1 MQILGYNLIDQ
12 LPHKNNRHIKVLKK
26 NDRAWLNQIAYS
38 NLTQAYDIYDTQ
50 SFFFILNFNR

>member
-26 NDRAWLNQIAYS
+26 NNQAWLNQIAYS
-38 NLTQAYDIYDTQ
+38 NLTQAYDI
-50 SFFFILNFNR
+50 